1 MNDRAVIGSN
11 SIDPALLTSYIDR
24 IENLESAKA
33 DILEDISEVLKEA
46 KDKKFDIKT
55 IKRILKERAK
65 PPEQRVMEREMLEAY
80 LHALGMM

>member
-11 SIDPALLTSYIDR
+11 SIDPALLTSYLDR
-24 IENLESAKA
+24 IEALEESKA
-33 DILEDISEVLKEA
+33 DIMEDISEVLKEA
-46 KDKKFDIKT
+46 KDHKFDIKT